1 MGLIT
6 ENKFQNCGKKNE
18 NDFQTENDK
27 LRRNDYKMGTT
38 GNETGESG
46 QKLAGIPDICAEW
59 TRKLSENCVCD
70 RWTK

>member
-1 MGLIT
+1 MA
-6 ENKFQNCGKKNE
+6 
-18 NDFQTENDK
+18 
-27 LRRNDYKMGTT
+27 TT